1 MAARKDLGR
10 DLRALWATLAVIC
23 LLGAGV
29 AYGATRYLQT
39 ELEADATRDARKLTM
54 DVFRPLLLPR
64 DATAPIR
71 AARYEELLDSVHER
85 VLAGPIVGLKLWAA
99 DGTILFA
106 TNQDQVGDR
115 EPAMREDLHDV
126 IGGASRS
133 VVEGDRFRT
142 FTSMRIGE
150 PPTIVT
156 AELVRS
162 HAAIVE
168 KSRERWYPWVP
179 RALMASAGF
188 AAFYVATAILFAIAV
203 ALRRWARRRK
213 VSGRE
218 APPIPGGRAGRPA
231 EDLPAYMAPG
241 FREMVEGRQEMELE
255 MATALQERDELATR
269 LRRIETQTERG
280 DAQGLSAPD
289 DA

>member
-10 DLRALWATLAVIC
+10 DLRALCATLAVIC

-54 DVFRPLLLPR
+54 DVLRPLLLPR

-71 AARYEELLDSVHER
+71 AARYEEFLDSVHER

-179 RALMASAGF
+179 RALMAAAVF
-188 AAFYVATAILFAIAV
+188 AAFYVATAILFAIAA

-218 APPIPGGRAGRPA
+218 APPIPGSRAGRPA
-231 EDLPAYMAPG
+231 EDLPAYMTPG
-241 FREMVEGRQEMELE
+241 FREMVESRQEMELE

-269 LRRIETQTERG
+269 LRGIETQTERG
-280 DAQGLSAPD
+280 DAQG
-289 DA
+289 

>member
-23 LLGAGV
+23 LLGAGA

-54 DVFRPLLLPR
+54 DVLRPLLLPR

-71 AARYEELLDSVHER
+71 AARYEQLLDSVHER

-179 RALMASAGF
+179 RALMAAAGF
-188 AAFYVATAILFAIAV
+188 AAFYVATAILFAIAA

-218 APPIPGGRAGRPA
+218 APPIPGSRAGRPA

-241 FREMVEGRQEMELE
+241 FREMVESRQEMELE

-269 LRRIETQTERG
+269 LRGIETQTERG
-280 DAQGLSAPD
+280 DAQG
-289 DA
+289 

>member
-10 DLRALWATLAVIC
+10 DLRALCATLAVIC

-54 DVFRPLLLPR
+54 DVLRPLLLPR

-71 AARYEELLDSVHER
+71 AARYEEFLDSVHER

-99 DGTILFA
+99 DGRILFA

-179 RALMASAGF
+179 RALMAAAGF
-188 AAFYVATAILFAIAV
+188 AAFYVATAILFAIAA

-241 FREMVEGRQEMELE
+241 FREMVESRQEMELE
-255 MATALQERDELATR
+255 MATALQERAELATR

-280 DAQGLSAPD
+280 DAQG
-289 DA
+289 